1 MARTL
6 ARSTSCTNPSGELG
20 LDTLDGLTS
29 LVDKN
34 LVRETGT
41 AEGSSRFGM
50 LETIREYGL
59 ERLAA
64 SGEEPAIR
72 RRLTEHWIAVA
83 EATTRPASDD
93 AAAATIGDLGHDHDN
108 FRAALGWATE
118 FGEAE
123 EGLRLAAAL
132 RDYWRLGSHFREGVR
147 WLDDLLALPAASER
161 TSLRAR
167 ALTAAADLSSWMG
180 EAEGYLR
187 RAEEAVSIYRETG
200 DAAGFADALS
210 ELGVAQM
217 TAGKFDAARATL
229 VEARDRNLAVEDRQK
244 AGECTVALG
253 FVAALSGRP
262 DEARGHLEDALATF
276 TRLGEPFWSA
286 FAERWIGWL
295 DQQDGEEASAER
307 RYRSSLAI
315 ARTHDIALV
324 VAMDLYAFADLAL
337 ARGEYERSLRLVG
350 ASQTLRDRIGDAPS
364 LEMAAVGDVRA
375 KARVA
380 VDAGMGDDAYE
391 EGRAMDPDDAVAYA
405 LGDPAVF
412 PLRS

>member
-1 MARTL
+1 
-6 ARSTSCTNPSGELG
+6 
-20 LDTLDGLTS
+20 
-29 LVDKN
+29 
-34 LVRETGT
+34 
-41 AEGSSRFGM
+41 
-50 LETIREYGL
+50 
-59 ERLAA
+59 
-64 SGEEPAIR
+64 
-72 RRLTEHWIAVA
+72 
-83 EATTRPASDD
+83 
-93 AAAATIGDLGHDHDN
+93 
-108 FRAALGWATE
+108 
-118 FGEAE
+118 
-123 EGLRLAAAL
+123 
-132 RDYWRLGSHFREGVR
+132 
-147 WLDDLLALPAASER
+147 
-161 TSLRAR
+161 
-167 ALTAAADLSSWMG
+167 MG

-337 ARGEYERSLRLVG
+337 ARGRVRAVAAPGGS
-350 ASQTLRDRIGDAPS
+350 IPDAPRPDRRC
-364 LEMAAVGDVRA
+364 AVPGDGRSRRC
-375 KARVA
+375 ARE
-380 VDAGMGDDAYE
+380 GPRCGRCGDG
-391 EGRAMDPDDAVAYA
+391 GRRLRGRPDDGSRTMPSPTRWATQPCSPYGLIVRHRRPALPAPSTALSAAFSPSGSTVGREEPRAV
-405 LGDPAVF
+405 
-412 PLRS
+412 S

>member
-1 MARTL
+1 MLLQLDAVALFAERATAVKPDFRVTPRNAKAVVEITARLDGLPLAIELAASRVKVLSPEHLLTRLTQRLPTLTAQERNVPDRQRTL
-6 ARSTSCTNPSGELG
+6 RRTIDWSYDLLDEPERRMFWRVAAFVGGADLGAVDVVTNPSGELG

-41 AEGSSRFGM
+41 AEGSSQFGM

-118 FGEAE
+118 SGEAE

-161 TSLRAR
+161 TQP
-167 ALTAAADLSSWMG
+167 SS
-180 EAEGYLR
+180 
-187 RAEEAVSIYRETG
+187 TG
-200 DAAGFADALS
+200 
-210 ELGVAQM
+210 
-217 TAGKFDAARATL
+217 T
-229 VEARDRNLAVEDRQK
+229 DR
-244 AGECTVALG
+244 G
-253 FVAALSGRP
+253 GRSVVV
-262 DEARGHLEDALATF
+262 DGRG
-276 TRLGEPFWSA
+276 
-286 FAERWIGWL
+286 
-295 DQQDGEEASAER
+295 
-307 RYRSSLAI
+307 
-315 ARTHDIALV
+315 
-324 VAMDLYAFADLAL
+324 
-337 ARGEYERSLRLVG
+337 
-350 ASQTLRDRIGDAPS
+350 
-364 LEMAAVGDVRA
+364 
-375 KARVA
+375 
-380 VDAGMGDDAYE
+380 
-391 EGRAMDPDDAVAYA
+391 
-405 LGDPAVF
+405 
-412 PLRS
+412 